1 MQLPIICYQ
10 SDVNQFRHAVANS
23 FYHKLTKE
31 SPRRS
36 ITLKTYF
43 NKRQSFKMK
52 KIKFLYMCI
61 SIHKCRNTYLDY
73 YYNTY
78 ERERIVGETTRQ
90 YHSLWS

>member
-1 MQLPIICYQ
+1 
-10 SDVNQFRHAVANS
+10 
-23 FYHKLTKE
+23 
-31 SPRRS
+31 
-36 ITLKTYF
+36 
-43 NKRQSFKMK
+43 MK